1 MAGQFYVAIE
11 AAKQGRLKGESERPQ
26 HADKMSGIA
35 FSYEVKS
42 LRDAATGQ
50 ASGKRQH
57 GPVTFTKEWGA
68 ASPQLFQALVTNEL
82 LKDVLFE
89 FVRVDASTGQE
100 VVFETMRLKQANVA
114 EIRRYVAVDTEGELD
129 ELELEDI
136 ALTFR
141 TIEIE
146 NRSGKTLA
154 TDTFSE
160 RL

>member
-1 MAGQFYVAIE
+1 MAGQFYVEIDASR
-11 AAKQGRLKGESERPQ
+11 QGRLKGESERPQ

-57 GPVTFTKEWGA
+57 GPVTFTKAWGA
-68 ASPQLFQALVTNEL
+68 ASPQLFQALVSNEIL
-82 LKDVLFE
+82 NDVLFE
-89 FVRVDASTGQE
+89 FVRVDPTTGQE
-100 VVFETMRLKQANVA
+100 IVFETMRLKEANVA
-114 EIRRYVAVDTEGELD
+114 AIRRYVAVDTRGPLD

-136 ALTFR
+136 SLTFR

-146 NRSGKTLA
+146 NTSGKTLA
-154 TDTFSE
+154 TDTFSA
-160 RL
+160 RP